1 MESKE
6 YVLDKMR
13 AIGLQAAEA
22 FQAAAPELDGT
33 AIIDREDDIPDFDPV
48 KQYLNWATGSC
59 VRDDGQVWK
68 LLQPYDSAIYTD
80 PPSKLR
86 AQWGLCHTKNPQKA
100 KPYVAPEGTS
110 GMYMLG
116 ECCTENGKTYRSTI
130 DNNVWEPSGYPDGWE
145 EVTEEEEK

>member
-1 MESKE
+1 MEAKE

-33 AIIDREDDIPDFDPV
+33 AIIDREDDIPDFDPA
-48 KQYLNWATGSC
+48 KQYLNWAIGTC

-68 LLQPYDSAIYTD
+68 LLQPYDSTIYTD

-116 ECCTENGKTYRSTI
+116 ECAIGKDGYIYISNR
-130 DNNVWEPSGYPDGWE
+130 DNNVWEPTEYPDGWDKWE
-145 EVTEEEEK
+145 GEEK